1 MQNYKVSYLLQK
13 LQMLCGTSLHC
24 TVGSHCRD
32 QSKIKYTFGVPLVFT
47 ASGRMATECPAFMKQ
62 VALRRDMLIGG
73 KMIMLL
79 MAAAA
84 N

>member
-32 QSKIKYTFGVPLVFT
+32 QSTIKYTFGVPLVFT

-62 VALRRDMLIGG
+62 VALRGG
-73 KMIMLL
+73 SNSIFVHSFSVQLAKI
-79 MAAAA
+79 
-84 N
+84 